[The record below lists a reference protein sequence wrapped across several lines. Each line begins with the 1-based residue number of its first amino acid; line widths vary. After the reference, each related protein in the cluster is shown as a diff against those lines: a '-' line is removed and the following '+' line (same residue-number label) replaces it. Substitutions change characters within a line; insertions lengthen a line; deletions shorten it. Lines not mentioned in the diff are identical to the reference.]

1 MGSHRSP
8 TERTESFHGA
18 MCATSAFLIWGLSP
32 FLWKMLK
39 NVPAFEILM
48 HRAVWSFFFV
58 LPLIVLLKQWAGFK
72 AALKD
77 RSTLLILFSTTFF
90 VSTNWFVFIWAIN
103 NDHVL
108 QTSLGYF
115 INPLLNVLLGMVFL
129 KERLRRP
136 QVLAV
141 ALASAAVAYL
151 TIRLG
156 QFPWVAL
163 TLALC
168 FGFYGLI
175 RKVAP
180 VSPLV
185 GLSVE
190 TLILSVPAVGY
201 LVYLDFMGDGS
212 FLHVS
217 LTVDILL
224 VSTALVTALP
234 LLLFTLGAKQ
244 LHLSTLGFLQYIV
257 PSCFFLFAV
266 FVYHEP
272 ISSAEVWS
280 FVMIW
285 AALLIYSMDS
295 ALYYRRVA

>member
-1 MGSHRSP
+1 MSSHRSE
-8 TERTESFHGA
+8 TEPAESVHGA

-32 FLWKMLK
+32 LLWKMLK
-39 NVPAFEILM
+39 DVPPFEILM

-58 LPLIVLLKQWAGFK
+58 LPLIAILNQWAGFN
-72 AALKD
+72 AALKT
-77 RSTLLILFSTTFF
+77 RSTLLILFLTTFF
-90 VSTNWFVFIWAIN
+90 VSANWFVFIWAIN
-103 NDHVL
+103 NNHVL

-136 QVLAV
+136 QVVAVVLAC
-141 ALASAAVAYL
+141 AAVTFL

-190 TLILSVPAVGY
+190 TLILSVPAVIY
-201 LVYLDFMGDGS
+201 LVYLDFTGHGS

-217 LTVDILL
+217 ITVDVLL
-224 VSTALVTALP
+224 AATALVTALP
-234 LLLFTLGAKQ
+234 LLLFTLGAKR

-272 ISSAEVWS
+272 ISNTQVWS

-295 ALYYRRVA
+295 ALYYRRAA